1 MKNKKKCF
9 IALLLII
16 LLLLFVIL
24 YTLFWKEKSFIIT
37 FDTNGGTPISS
48 IEVKDNEI
56 VKLPEVPSKE
66 EYKFVAWIN
75 EDGKVILL
83 PINPTKEGYTFA
95 GCVDENGNEI
105 TKDTIVN
112 KNITI
117 KAL

>member
-95 GCVDENGNEI
+95 GCVDENGNICTKTETIICKEI
-105 TKDTIVN
+105 
-112 KNITI
+112 
-117 KAL
+117 